1 MTEHGRG
8 DGWIEVA
15 LRPEILK
22 RGIKVGLLVGTV
34 LALINHGEKILT
46 MTMDLESLVQ
56 VGLTYLVPFGVSTWS
71 SVQTARGKGS
81 PK

>member
-1 MTEHGRG
+1 M
-8 DGWIEVA
+8 
-15 LRPEILK
+15 RPEILK

-34 LALINHGEKILT
+34 LALINHGEKIFT

-71 SVQTARGKGS
+71 SVQTARSKGS